1 MLRGCLGYDHMVVGF
16 RITYLYMQSV
26 HITSN
31 LVSSNPSH
39 GEVDTMQ
46 QYLIKFVSDLQ
57 LVSGFLLVLLLKVVL
72 NTILNWIVYLGNNIV
87 IVLT

>member
-1 MLRGCLGYDHMVVGF
+1 MLRGCLGCDRMVVGF
-16 RITYLYMQSV
+16 RITYMQSV

-31 LVSSNPSH
+31 LVRSNPSH

-46 QYLIKFVSDLQ
+46 QYFIKFVSDLQ

-72 NTILNWIVYLGNNIV
+72 NTILNWIFYLGNSIV